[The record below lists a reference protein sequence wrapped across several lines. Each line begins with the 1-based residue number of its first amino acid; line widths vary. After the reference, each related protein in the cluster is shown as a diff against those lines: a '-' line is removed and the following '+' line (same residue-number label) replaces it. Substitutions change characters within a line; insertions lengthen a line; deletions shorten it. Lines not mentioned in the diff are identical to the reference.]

1 MNFKKLTENLIDKL
15 SDPNT
20 IISKASEQAL
30 LSLNQNPNFKILY
43 KSLFLDYQKLF
54 KEFLINYKNKISG
67 QSTTPNTNNV
77 TPNNMNNPNVNIEKN
92 LISNVSN
99 NNLNKINKEIKKNEI
114 SKDFINNN
122 NNVNNLLLS
131 QGNEKVTYQP
141 KVSNFVNVGQNI
153 AGSQDN
159 EKKNI
164 LNEEKKN
171 IISSPETKEIIK
183 SDYLYQISANGNKN
197 DYFSQINSSESNK
210 LIIKKNI
217 SNSNHSNTYEKAFG
231 IFPQQLINDLD
242 EKNDWQ
248 VRSSAIEEVEK
259 IVENS
264 MDNQIKDFIPFLN
277 DFLNLLM
284 RLLQD
289 SNFKVCIINFNIL
302 SKIIGIKEINKKH
315 NVELIYP
322 KLLEKLGDSKIAIR
336 QAAIKIVKEL
346 FLVIHTY

>member
-54 KEFLINYKNKISG
+54 KEFLISYKNKISG
-67 QSTTPNTNNV
+67 QLTNSNTNNL
-77 TPNNMNNPNVNIEKN
+77 TSNNINSTNVNIEKN

-99 NNLNKINKEIKKNEI
+99 NNLNKITIKKNDI
-114 SKDFINNN
+114 SKDATNNN
-122 NNVNNLLLS
+122 NNVNNPSHVLS
-131 QGNEKVTYQP
+131 QVNEKVNYQQ
-141 KVSNFVNVGQNI
+141 KVSNFVNAGQNI
-153 AGSQDN
+153 ASSFDN
-159 EKKNI
+159 EKKKII

-171 IISSPETKEIIK
+171 IINSPETKEISK
-183 SDYLYQISANGNKN
+183 SDYLSHISGSGNKN
-197 DYFSQINSSESNK
+197 DNLSQSNTSESNK
-210 LIIKKNI
+210 LIIKKTI
-217 SNSNHSNTYEKAFG
+217 SNGSQNNACEKAFG
-231 IFPQQLINDLD
+231 IFPQQLINNLD
-242 EKNDWQ
+242 EKNGWE
-248 VRSSAIEEVEK
+248 VRSTAIEEVEK

-264 MDNQIKDFIPFLN
+264 LDNQIKDFIPFLN

-302 SKIIGIKEINKKH
+302 SKILGIKEITKKN

-322 KLLEKLGDSKIAIR
+322 KLLEKLGDSKVAIR

-346 FLVIHTY
+346 FLVI